1 MSPNQGR
8 CFGQARQYLAAETKR
23 SKHNQLKHQ
32 RLVLHACSM
41 SITGTGGLCHFLADP
56 QGAAGSILPGQEQY
70 RLSRQ
75 VRGHSVLHT
84 SSENFLQEVTGITG
98 SHIPLSKL
106 SHTGMSDSKRTGK
119 CNPPSVKGRTEGGHS
134 NDH

>member
-8 CFGQARQYLAAETKR
+8 CFGQARQYLAAETKC

-32 RLVLHACSM
+32 RLVLHTCSV
-41 SITGTGGLCHFLADP
+41 SITGTGGLCHFPADP
-56 QGAAGSILPGQEQY
+56 RGPAGSILPGQEQY

-75 VRGHSVLHT
+75 VRGHGVLHT
-84 SSENFLQEVTGITG
+84 SSESFLQEVTGITG
-98 SHIPLSKL
+98 THIPLSKL
-106 SHTGMSDSKRTGK
+106 SHTGMSDSKRTWK
-119 CNPPSVKGRTEGGHS
+119 CNPPSVKERTEGGHS